1 MNEGKEI
8 KKRFL
13 GTYFDPDVI
22 FRLSGVANV
31 LAWIILVVYTLDFL
45 VSLIVIILQIMRG
58 FWAFMGPTD
67 IATNILFSLERP
79 FRGVVYFVALMGI
92 SQVLKIFVDIEE
104 NTRRIA
110 RKEQK

>member
-1 MNEGKEI
+1 MDEGKEI
-8 KKRFL
+8 EKRFL

-31 LAWIILVVYTLDFL
+31 LAWIILAVYSVDFL
-45 VSLIVIILQIMRG
+45 VSLTVMILQILRG
-58 FWAFMGPTD
+58 FWAYMGPTD
-67 IATNILFSLERP
+67 IATNVLFTLERP
-79 FRGVVYFVALMGI
+79 FRGMVYFVALMGI

-110 RKEQK
+110 RK

>member
-1 MNEGKEI
+1 MTEGKEI

-31 LAWIILVVYTLDFL
+31 LAWIILAVYSVDFFVTLL
-45 VSLIVIILQIMRG
+45 VMILQIVRG

-67 IATNILFSLERP
+67 IATNILITLERP
-79 FRGVVYFVALMGI
+79 FRGLVYFVALMGI

-104 NTRRIA
+104 NIRRIA
-110 RKEQK
+110 RK

>member
-1 MNEGKEI
+1 MDEEKEI

-22 FRLSGVANV
+22 FRLSGVANI
-31 LAWIILVVYTLDFL
+31 LAWVILVVYTIDFL
-45 VSLIVIILQIMRG
+45 VAMTVMILQIVRG
-58 FWAFMGPTD
+58 FWAYMGATD
-67 IATNILFSLERP
+67 IAMNILISLERP
-79 FRGVVYFVALMGI
+79 FRGLVYFVALVGI

-110 RKEQK
+110 RK